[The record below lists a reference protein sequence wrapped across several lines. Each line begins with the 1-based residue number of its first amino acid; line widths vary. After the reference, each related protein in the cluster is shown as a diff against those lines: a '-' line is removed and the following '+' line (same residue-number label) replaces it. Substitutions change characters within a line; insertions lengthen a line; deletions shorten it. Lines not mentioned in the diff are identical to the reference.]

1 MTCFH
6 YRTGTGSSA
15 QVRQISSC
23 LISPNHVSRIE
34 RGVAPGTTLTFSHY
48 QALTAHNHIS
58 LHHVSAHGAINKLQ
72 PLLSIIFLSIVF
84 LLYSRVHG
92 LHPPAASSIDKTQES
107 GRRMRAFQD
116 FYKFHT

>member
-6 YRTGTGSSA
+6 YRTGTGLCA
-15 QVRQISSC
+15 QVRQTSSC
-23 LISPNHVSRIE
+23 LISPNHVSRVK
-34 RGVAPGTTLTFSHY
+34 RGVAPGTNLTFSHY
-48 QALTAHNHIS
+48 QPLTAHDDIT

-72 PLLSIIFLSIVF
+72 PFLSIVF

-107 GRRMRAFQD
+107 GRRM
-116 FYKFHT
+116 